1 MLGELVLALLSVVN
15 FGLGV
20 LILLNA
26 KGAVHEIEAGIC
38 WIISSIFFVG
48 AAIVAELRAHRPKG
62 AR

>member
-1 MLGELVLALLSVVN
+1 V
-15 FGLGV
+15 
-20 LILLNA
+20 ILLNA
-26 KGAVHEIEAGIC
+26 KSAVHEIEAGIC